1 MRLKVINAAGHRTW
15 YIVILTLLAATT
27 SFAGPADELADR
39 VHEWKLANGLEVI
52 VYVDSSAPVVSTN
65 VYYRV
70 GSVDEP
76 TGTTGISHML
86 EHMSFKHTA
95 IYRPGDFDRMVDS
108 AGGGN
113 NGFTSTYYTAYY
125 EDFASDRWDLALR
138 IEAARMATCI
148 FDDDE
153 FESEHQVVAEERRL
167 GDNRPT
173 SAFWEGFD
181 AAAFI
186 ASPQRNP
193 TIGWPDDV
201 ERFNVRAVRDWY
213 TEHYNPANAVLVIAG
228 DVRLDDVRARVNK
241 YFGKL
246 KGKPVERA
254 DFYNIEPKQY
264 GERRLTVR
272 RRVSSPTMMLAWH
285 VPGVRDSSFFV
296 SEVAA
301 SILGDG
307 RSSRLYRRLV
317 KELGLATGAG
327 CWSDVERDPGLL
339 RIYVSPSSES
349 LMPRIEAVID
359 SEIARIS
366 SEPVTSRELEKVRNR
381 VLAGELFNREDV
393 SDMAYILAS
402 YQIAS
407 GTWRNFENYPER
419 VRRVTA
425 EQVQDFCRTYLTKD
439 NRTVGALVAAKEAR

>member
-1 MRLKVINAAGHRTW
+1 MTYRNWRGIW
-15 YIVILTLLAATT
+15 YVAATVL
-27 SFAGPADELADR
+27 FGAAVALAGPADDLDAR
-39 VHEWKLANGLEVI
+39 VHEWKLSNGLEVI

-65 VYYRV
+65 AYYRV

-76 TGTTGISHML
+76 TGITGISHML

-108 AGGGN
+108 AGGNN

-148 FDDDE
+148 FDDSE
-153 FESEHQVVAEERRL
+153 FASEHQVVAEERRL

-173 SAFWEGFD
+173 SAFWEDFD

-186 ASPQRNP
+186 ANPQRNP
-193 TIGWPDDV
+193 TVGWPDDV

-213 TEHYNPANAVLVIAG
+213 TGHYNPANAVLVIAG
-228 DVRLDDVRARVNK
+228 DVRLDDVRARVDK

-246 KGKPVERA
+246 KGKPVERT
-254 DFYNIEPKQY
+254 DFYNTEPKQY

-272 RRVSSPTMMLAWH
+272 RRVSTPTMMIAWH
-285 VPGVRDSSFFV
+285 SPGVRDSNFLV
-296 SEVAA
+296 PEVVA
-301 SILGDG
+301 SVLGDG
-307 RSSRLYRRLV
+307 RGSRLYRRLV
-317 KELGLATGAG
+317 KELGLATDAS
-327 CWSDVERDPGLL
+327 CWNDAECDPGLL
-339 RIYVSPSSES
+339 RIYISPKAES
-349 LMPRIEAVID
+349 LMPRIEAVVD

-366 SEPVTSRELEKVRNR
+366 NEPVTPRELEKVRNR
-381 VLAGELFNREDV
+381 VLAGQLFNREDV

-402 YQIAS
+402 YQIAT
-407 GTWRNFENYPER
+407 GTWRNFETYPER
-419 VRRVTA
+419 VRQVTA
-425 EQVQDFCRTYLTKD
+425 GQVQDFCKTYLTKD
-439 NRTVGALVAAKEAR
+439 NRTVGVLVAAKEAK

>member
-1 MRLKVINAAGHRTW
+1 MYTPGRGIW
-15 YIVILTLLAATT
+15 YVVALALLAATT
-27 SFAGPADELADR
+27 SFAVPTDEMDGR
-39 VHEWKLANGLEVI
+39 VHEWKLPNGLEVI

-65 VYYRV
+65 AYYRV

-76 TGTTGISHML
+76 TGITGISHML

-108 AGGGN
+108 AGGNN
-113 NGFTSTYYTAYY
+113 NGFTSTYYTAYF

-148 FDDDE
+148 FADSE

-173 SAFWEGFD
+173 SAFWEDFD
-181 AAAFI
+181 AVAFT

-193 TIGWPDDV
+193 TIGWSDDV
-201 ERFNVRAVRDWY
+201 ERYNVRAVRDWY
-213 TEHYNPANAVLVIAG
+213 TGHYNPANAVLVIAG
-228 DVRLDDVRARVNK
+228 DVRLDDVRARVDK

-246 KGKPVERA
+246 KGRPVERT
-254 DFYNIEPKQY
+254 DFYTIEPKQD
-264 GERRLTVR
+264 GERRLSVR
-272 RRVSSPTMMLAWH
+272 RRVSSPTVMMAWH
-285 VPGVRDSSFFV
+285 SPGVRDSSFYV
-296 SEVAA
+296 AEVAA

-307 RSSRLYRRLV
+307 RGSRLYRRLV
-317 KELGLATGAG
+317 KELGLATDAS
-327 CWSDVERDPGLL
+327 CWNDVERDPGLV
-339 RIYVSPSSES
+339 RVYVSPKAES
-349 LMPRIEAVID
+349 LMPRIEAVVD

-366 SEPVTSRELEKVRNR
+366 SEPVTPREIEKVQNR
-381 VLAGELFNREDV
+381 VLAGHLFNREDV

-402 YQIAS
+402 YQIAT
-407 GTWRNFENYPER
+407 GTWRNFESYPER
-419 VRRVTA
+419 IRQVTA
-425 EQVQDFCRTYLTKD
+425 EQVKDFCKTYLTKD